1 MKRSPKI
8 ILPSYFGHSGLPLG
22 HSCADGFRQLGWDVC
37 CVNNHEES
45 LFYRYVFKRFNK
57 LLKAVGLAQIST
69 AGKYWPWAPLNHR
82 RAQLRKAVET
92 FRPDAIL
99 LFNPFPNVYGTE
111 FLLGLKKI
119 CPTKL
124 VGWNVDGPYDD
135 LIAHSKADAKVFDKY
150 FCIHRHGYSSAD
162 KIQYLPA
169 YALDAKRYFKLPT
182 NIAPKRRIVFV
193 GAYSPR
199 REEFLSAIADLP
211 LEIYGTAWR
220 KQGSNATKHCV
231 MANRIWGNDLLK
243 LMNESIIV
251 LNISSW
257 DPKKTGLSLRVV
269 DIPATGA
276 FMLTDEAP
284 ELTDIFG
291 NQISVPTFK
300 YPADLRRQVKHFLD
314 ADEERRALANRMHE
328 HILRT
333 DTYADRM
340 RTIAN
345 EITIESPLVL

>member
-8 ILPSYFGHSGLPLG
+8 ILPFYFGHSGLPLG
-22 HSCADGFRQLGWDVC
+22 HSCADGFRQLGWDVR

-45 LFYRYVFKRFNK
+45 FFYRYVFKGFNK
-57 LLKAVGLAQIST
+57 LLKASGLAQIST
-69 AGKYWPWAPLNHR
+69 TGKSWPWTPLNYR
-82 RAQLRKAVET
+82 RAQLKKAVET
-92 FRPDAIL
+92 FRPDVIL
-99 LFNPFPNVYGTE
+99 LFNPFPGLYGTE

-119 CPTKL
+119 CQTKL

-135 LIAHSKADAKVFDKY
+135 LIAHSKADAKLFDKY

-169 YALDAKRYFKLPT
+169 YALDAKRYFKLPR
-182 NIAPKRRIVFV
+182 NIVPKRRIVFV

-199 REEFLSAIADLP
+199 REEFLNAIADLP

-220 KQGSNATKHCV
+220 KRGSNATKRCV
-231 MANRIWGNDLLK
+231 MANRIWGDALLK
-243 LMNESIIV
+243 LMNESSIV

-257 DPKKTGLSLRVV
+257 DPEKTGLSLRVV

-276 FMLTDEAP
+276 FMLTDETP
-284 ELTDIFG
+284 ELADIFG

-300 YPADLRRQVKHFLD
+300 DPADLRRQVMHFLD
-314 ADEERRALANRMHE
+314 ADEERQALANRMHE
-328 HILRT
+328 HILRS

-345 EITIESPLVL
+345 EINIESPPVL

>member
-1 MKRSPKI
+1 MKQVAPKI
-8 ILPSYFGHSGLPLG
+8 ILPFYFGHSGLPLG
-22 HSCADGFRQLGWDVC
+22 RSCADGFRQLGWDVC
-37 CVNNHEES
+37 CVNTHEES
-45 LFYRYVFKRFNK
+45 FFYRYVFKRLNK
-57 LLKAVGLAQIST
+57 LLKAIGLAQISVV
-69 AGKYWPWAPLNHR
+69 GKSWPWTPLNYR
-82 RAQLRKAVET
+82 RAQLKKAVET

-99 LFNPFPNVYGTE
+99 LFNPFPGLYDTE

-119 CPTKL
+119 CQTKL
-124 VGWNVDGPYDD
+124 VGWNVDGPFDD

-150 FCIHRHGYSSAD
+150 FCIHQYGYSSAD

-169 YALDAKRYFKLPT
+169 YALDAKRYFKRPS

-220 KQGSNATKHCV
+220 KRGGNATKRCV
-231 MANRIWGNDLLK
+231 VANRIWGSELLK
-243 LMNESIIV
+243 LMNESSIV

-257 DPKKTGLSLRVV
+257 DPEKTGLSLRVV

-276 FMLTDEAP
+276 FMLTDAAP
-284 ELTDIFG
+284 ELSDIFG
-291 NQISVPTFK
+291 DQITVPTFK
-300 YPADLRRQVKHFLD
+300 DPTDLRRQVMHFLD
-314 ADEERRALANRMHE
+314 ADEERQALANRMHE
-328 HILRT
+328 HILRS

-345 EITIESPLVL
+345 EITNE

>member
-8 ILPSYFGHSGLPLG
+8 ILPFYFGHSGLPLG
-22 HSCADGFRQLGWDVC
+22 HSCADGFRQLGWDVY
-37 CVNNHEES
+37 CVNTHEES
-45 LFYRYVFKRFNK
+45 FFYRYFFKWLNK
-57 LLKAVGLAQIST
+57 LLKAIGLAQISVT
-69 AGKYWPWAPLNHR
+69 GNSWPWTPLNHR
-82 RAQLRKAVET
+82 RAQLKKAVET
-92 FRPDAIL
+92 FRPDVIL
-99 LFNPFPNVYGTE
+99 LFNPFPGLYGTE

-119 CPTKL
+119 CQTKL

-135 LIAHSKADAKVFDKY
+135 LIAHSKADAKLFDKY

-162 KIQYLPA
+162 NIQHLPA

-182 NIAPKRRIVFV
+182 IVAPKRRIVFV

-220 KQGSNATKHCV
+220 KRGSNATKRRV
-231 MANRIWGNDLLK
+231 VANRIWGNDLLR
-243 LMNESIIV
+243 LMNESSIV

-257 DPKKTGLSLRVV
+257 DPGKTGLSLRVV

-276 FMLTDEAP
+276 FMLTDETP
-284 ELTDIFG
+284 ELADIFG
-291 NQISVPTFK
+291 DQISVPTFK
-300 YPADLRRQVKHFLD
+300 DPADLRRKVMHFLD
-314 ADEERRALANRMHE
+314 ADEERRALANQMHE
-328 HILRT
+328 HILRS

-345 EITIESPLVL
+345 ELTIESPLVL

>member
-1 MKRSPKI
+1 MKRPPKI
-8 ILPSYFGHSGLPLG
+8 ILPFYFGHTGLPLG
-22 HSCADGFRQLGWDVC
+22 HSCADGFRQLGWDVY
-37 CVNNHEES
+37 CVNNHEDS
-45 LFYRYVFKRFNK
+45 FFYRHVFKGFNK
-57 LLKAVGLAQIST
+57 LLKAIGLAQISV
-69 AGKYWPWAPLNHR
+69 AGKSWPWAPLNYR
-82 RAQLRKAVET
+82 RTQLKKAVET
-92 FRPDAIL
+92 FRPDVIL
-99 LFNPFPNVYGTE
+99 LFNPFPSVYGTE

-135 LIAHSKADAKVFDKY
+135 LITHSKADAQVFDKY
-150 FCIHRHGYSSAD
+150 FCIHRYGYSRAD

-169 YALDAKRYFKLPT
+169 YALDVKRYFKLPT
-182 NIAPKRRIVFV
+182 NIIPKRRIVFV

-220 KQGSNATKHCV
+220 KRGSNATKRCV
-231 MANRIWGNDLLK
+231 VANRIWGNALLK
-243 LMNESIIV
+243 LMNESSIV

-257 DPKKTGLSLRVV
+257 DPGKTGLSLRVV

-276 FMLTDEAP
+276 FMLTDETP

-291 NQISVPTFK
+291 DQISVPTFK
-300 YPADLRRQVKHFLD
+300 DPADLRRQVMHFLD
-314 ADEERRALANRMHE
+314 ADEERRALANQMHE
-328 HILRT
+328 HILRS

-345 EITIESPLVL
+345 EIIIESPPDL